1 VDRIQDLRDKAA
13 ARLRKARKAR
23 AEVIDKA
30 TMLDSQLKAA
40 RDAYRAAQ
48 NDPSITSKE
57 RKALRSEANRLAA
70 EAREANDALRAA
82 ERMECMAVEDAQW
95 LKYTSNCYRMRR
107 RV

>member
-1 VDRIQDLRDKAA
+1 MDRIQDQRDKAA

-23 AEVIDKA
+23 AEVIDRA

-40 RDAYRAAQ
+40 RDAYKTAQ

-57 RKALRSEANRLAA
+57 RKALRAQANKLAA
-70 EAREANDALRAA
+70 EAKEANDALRAA
-82 ERMECMAVEDAQW
+82 ERMERLAVEDARW
-95 LKYTSNCYRMRR
+95 LKYTSNCYRTRR